1 MEFGTVGPN
10 DSPNGE
16 ATPTAREKRRDSER
30 GKRKEKKRKDGT
42 QPKRKE
48 KREKKGVGIGPIA
61 EAAASVKTARVF
73 QWRTF
78 RSQNPK
84 RWKRTQ
90 GSERAL
96 ERVGAGGP
104 RGVNREGG
112 WAIKS
117 ATKTGGWLRAMKPQS
132 RERF

>member
-1 MEFGTVGPN
+1 MEFGTIGPN

-61 EAAASVKTARVF
+61 EAAASVKTARAF

-78 RSQNPK
+78 RSQP
-84 RWKRTQ
+84 
-90 GSERAL
+90 RAVGKTKAPSVRFD
-96 ERVGAGGP
+96 RVGAGGP
-104 RGVNREGG
+104 RGGNREGV